1 MKKIKKIAQFL
12 GIIFSQYLIFIFA
25 GLLFAILFVFINN
38 RYGDSFLIQQKWLK
52 FYIQELLCWYTAIIG
67 AAYLAKKITSFKKFI
82 VMECWLSG
90 FTIAVGFFSLLSD
103 KITLVEN
110 ITSALGILSALF
122 VSYYYTDI
130 ENIFKES

>member
-1 MKKIKKIAQFL
+1 MEKIKKIAKFL
-12 GIIFSQYLIFIFA
+12 GIIIAQYLIFIFA
-25 GLLFAILFVFINN
+25 GLLFAILFIFINN
-38 RYGDSFLIQQKWLK
+38 RYGDSFLIQQEWLK
-52 FYIQELLCWYTAIIG
+52 FFMQELLCWYTAIIG

-103 KITLVEN
+103 NITLVEN

-122 VSYYYTDI
+122 VSYYKSDV
-130 ENIFKES
+130 ESIFKET